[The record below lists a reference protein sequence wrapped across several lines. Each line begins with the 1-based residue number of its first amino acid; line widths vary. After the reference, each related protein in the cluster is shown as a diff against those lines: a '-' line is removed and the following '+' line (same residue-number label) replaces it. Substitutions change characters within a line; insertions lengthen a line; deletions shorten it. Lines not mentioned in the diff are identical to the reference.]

1 MPEEIFITE
10 EARDY
15 ARALVDLDPEFANDL
30 YFALDEIFVK
40 KTTWHEELTKVVHN
54 WVKSEENS

>member
-15 ARALVDLDPEFANDL
+15 ARALVDSDPEFANDL

-40 KTTWHEELTKVVHN
+40 KAPWHTELTQVVNN
-54 WVKSEENS
+54 WVKSNDNS